1 MHLPLAMNDQGQK
14 LSKQNLAQALDIS
27 KASNLLQQAILALG
41 QSLVE
46 LDQPRIMLQQAVQQW
61 DINLIPR
68 GIHLTGAFL

>member
-1 MHLPLAMNDQGQK
+1 MHLPFAMNDQGQK

-61 DINLIPR
+61 DINLIP
-68 GIHLTGAFL
+68 

>member
-1 MHLPLAMNDQGQK
+1 MAY
-14 LSKQNLAQALDIS
+14 IS

-61 DINLIPR
+61 DIKVIPR
-68 GIHLTGAFL
+68 GIHLTGTFL